1 MTYLPIYQD
10 IKHTFVSSDS
20 LVHYTIT
27 DANDNLLY
35 EGSAYRKPGQEKA
48 FIYVNR
54 IVASNINIRDIAG
67 PSFSWVKGY
76 ATFTA
81 VVKEA
86 TPEATTSEATP
97 TEATPTEATPSQRIV
112 VTPPEPAYRKTYNF
126 VYNWDYESGAYTSTE
141 NMNINYPVTAEVSP
155 NDTIPISYW
164 VGDMAPQIYAKYHF
178 PDGTESTVDLFPV
191 GATIFTNDI
200 NTINIQASINRTSL
214 VSSDSVDITVV
225 GEIINTYR
233 TTSCNRYT
241 LYYYNKRGGV
251 DVMPLNGGLTKS
263 EDFDR
268 TIFNV
273 EYENSSN
280 SNIAKKVINN
290 NITTKYTATTRFMT
304 DEQAARFAKHFL
316 SSPAVMM
323 HDNVDNETYS
333 VILDENSAE
342 YKTFKSN
349 GRQFNQYTF
358 SFSLTQTK
366 KVL

>member
-10 IKHTFVSSDS
+10 LKHTFASSDS

-48 FIYVNR
+48 FIYINR
-54 IVASNINIRDIAG
+54 IVSSNINIKDIAG
-67 PSFSWVKGY
+67 PSLSWVNGY

-81 VVKEA
+81 VVKEVA
-86 TPEATTSEATP
+86 LNNTVYRTT
-97 TEATPTEATPSQRIV
+97 
-112 VTPPEPAYRKTYNF
+112 YRF
-126 VYNWDYESGAYTSTE
+126 VYNWDYESGAYTSTV
-141 NMNINYPVTAEVSP
+141 NINYPVVTEVSP
-155 NDTIPISYW
+155 NDMIPISYW
-164 VGDMAPQIYAKYHF
+164 VGDTVPQISAKYHF
-178 PDGTESTVDLFPV
+178 PDGTESTVNLDQTGV
-191 GATIFTNDI
+191 FTNDI
-200 NTINIQASINRTSL
+200 NTINIQSSINRTAL
-214 VSSDSVDITVV
+214 VSSDSVDIMV
-225 GEIINTYR
+225 GDVIINTYH
-233 TTSCNRYT
+233 TNSCNRYT

-268 TIFNV
+268 TVFNV
-273 EYENSSN
+273 EYENFPY

-323 HDNVDNETYS
+323 YDNVDDEIYS
-333 VILDENSAE
+333 VILDENSAD

-358 SFSLTQTK
+358 NFSLTHTK

>member
-10 IKHTFVSSDS
+10 KKHTFASSDS

-48 FIYVNR
+48 FIYINR
-54 IVASNINIRDIAG
+54 IVSSNINIKDISD
-67 PSFSWVKGY
+67 PSLSWVNGY

-81 VVKEA
+81 VVKEVA
-86 TPEATTSEATP
+86 INNTVYRTT
-97 TEATPTEATPSQRIV
+97 
-112 VTPPEPAYRKTYNF
+112 YRF
-126 VYNWDYESGAYTSTE
+126 VYNWDYESGAYTSTV
-141 NMNINYPVTAEVSP
+141 NINFPVVTEISP
-155 NDTIPISYW
+155 NDMIPISYW
-164 VGDMAPQIYAKYHF
+164 VGDTVPQISAKYHF
-178 PDGTESTVDLFPV
+178 PDGTNSTVNLDQT
-191 GATIFTNDI
+191 GAIANDI
-200 NTINIQASINRTSL
+200 NTINIQSSINRTAL
-214 VSSDSVDITVV
+214 MSSDSVDIMA
-225 GEIINTYR
+225 GDEIINTYH
-233 TTSCNRYT
+233 TNSCNRYT

-268 TIFNV
+268 TVFNV
-273 EYENSSN
+273 EYENSSK

-323 HDNVDNETYS
+323 HDNVDGETYS
-333 VILDENSAE
+333 VILDENSAD

-358 SFSLTQTK
+358 NFSLTHTK
-366 KVL
+366 KAI

>member
-54 IVASNINIRDIAG
+54 IVASNINIRDIVD
-67 PSFSWVKGY
+67 PSRNLVDSHWSGH

-81 VVKEA
+81 IVKEA
-86 TPEATTSEATP
+86 TPETTASEATP
-97 TEATPTEATPSQRIV
+97 SEATPSQRIV
-112 VTPPEPAYRKTYNF
+112 VGPSNPVYRKTYNF
-126 VYNWDYESGAYTSTE
+126 VYNWDYESGAYTATE
-141 NMNINYPVTAEVSP
+141 NINFPVTTEISP
-155 NDTIPISYW
+155 NDLIPVSYW
-164 VGDMAPQIYAKYHF
+164 VGDTTPHITAKYHF
-178 PDGTESTVDLFPV
+178 PDGTESDADFDYTAV
-191 GATIFTNDI
+191 IITNDI
-200 NTINIQASINRTSL
+200 NTINIQASINRTAL
-214 VSSDSVDITVV
+214 VSSDSVDIMV
-225 GEIINTYR
+225 GDAIINTYH

-251 DVMPLNGGLTKS
+251 DVMPLNGGLTKA

-268 TIFNV
+268 TVFNI
-273 EYENSSN
+273 EYENSSK
-280 SNIAKKVINN
+280 SSIAKKVINN
-290 NITTKYTATTRFMT
+290 NITTKYTATTKFMT

-316 SSPAVMM
+316 SSPAVIMY
-323 HDNVDNETYS
+323 DNVDNKTYS

-358 SFSLTQTK
+358 NFSLTHTK

>member
-10 IKHTFVSSDS
+10 LKHTFASSDS

-48 FIYVNR
+48 FIYINR
-54 IVASNINIRDIAG
+54 IVSSNINIKDIAG
-67 PSFSWVKGY
+67 PSLSWVNDY

-81 VVKEA
+81 VVKEVA
-86 TPEATTSEATP
+86 LNNTVYRTT
-97 TEATPTEATPSQRIV
+97 
-112 VTPPEPAYRKTYNF
+112 YRF
-126 VYNWDYESGAYTSTE
+126 VYNWDYESGAYTSTV
-141 NMNINYPVTAEVSP
+141 NINYPVTVEISP
-155 NDTIPISYW
+155 NDMIPISYW
-164 VGDMAPQIYAKYHF
+164 VGDTVPQISAKYHF
-178 PDGTESTVDLFPV
+178 PDGTESTVNLDQT
-191 GATIFTNDI
+191 GAITNDI
-200 NTINIQASINRTSL
+200 NTINIQSSINRTAL
-214 VSSDSVDITVV
+214 VSSDSVDIIV
-225 GEIINTYR
+225 GDVIINTYH
-233 TTSCNRYT
+233 TNSCNRYT

-263 EDFDR
+263 DDFDR
-268 TIFNV
+268 TVFNV
-273 EYENSSN
+273 EYENSSK

-333 VILDENSAE
+333 VILDENSAD

-358 SFSLTQTK
+358 NFSLTHTK

>member
-10 IKHTFVSSDS
+10 KKHTFASSDS

-48 FIYVNR
+48 FIYINR
-54 IVASNINIRDIAG
+54 IVSSNINIKDISD
-67 PSFSWVKGY
+67 PSLSWVNGY

-81 VVKEA
+81 VVKEVA
-86 TPEATTSEATP
+86 LNNTVYRTT
-97 TEATPTEATPSQRIV
+97 
-112 VTPPEPAYRKTYNF
+112 YRF
-126 VYNWDYESGAYTSTE
+126 VYNWDYESGAYTATV
-141 NMNINYPVTAEVSP
+141 NINYPVTAEVSP
-155 NDTIPISYW
+155 NDSIPISYW
-164 VGDMAPQIYAKYHF
+164 VDDTVPQISAKYHF
-178 PDGTESTVDLFPV
+178 PDGTNSTVNLDQTGV
-191 GATIFTNDI
+191 ITNDI
-200 NTINIQASINRTSL
+200 NTINIQSSINRTAL
-214 VSSDSVDITVV
+214 VSSDSVDIMV
-225 GEIINTYR
+225 GHEIINTYH

-251 DVMPLNGGLTKS
+251 DIVPLNGGLTKS

-273 EYENSSN
+273 EYENSSK

-323 HDNVDNETYS
+323 HDNVDDETYS

-358 SFSLTQTK
+358 SFSLTHTK
-366 KVL
+366 KAI

>member
-10 IKHTFVSSDS
+10 LKHTFASSDS

-48 FIYVNR
+48 FIYINR
-54 IVASNINIRDIAG
+54 IVSSNINIKDISD
-67 PSFSWVKGY
+67 PSLSWVNGY

-81 VVKEA
+81 VVKEVA
-86 TPEATTSEATP
+86 LNNTVYRTT
-97 TEATPTEATPSQRIV
+97 
-112 VTPPEPAYRKTYNF
+112 YRF
-126 VYNWDYESGAYTSTE
+126 VYNWDYESGAYTSTV
-141 NMNINYPVTAEVSP
+141 NINFPVTTEVSP
-155 NDTIPISYW
+155 NDSIPISYW
-164 VGDMAPQIYAKYHF
+164 VDDTVPQISAKYHF
-178 PDGTESTVDLFPV
+178 PDGTNSTVNLDQTGV
-191 GATIFTNDI
+191 ITNDI
-200 NTINIQASINRTSL
+200 NTINIQSSINRTAL
-214 VSSDSVDITVV
+214 VSSDSVDIMV
-225 GEIINTYR
+225 GDEIINTYH

-268 TIFNV
+268 TIFNI
-273 EYENSSN
+273 EYENSTK

-316 SSPAVMM
+316 SSPAVML
-323 HDNVDNETYS
+323 HDNVDDETYS

-358 SFSLTQTK
+358 TFSLTHTK

>member
-10 IKHTFVSSDS
+10 KKHTFASSDS

-48 FIYVNR
+48 FIYINR
-54 IVASNINIRDIAG
+54 IVSSNINIKDISD
-67 PSFSWVKGY
+67 PSLSWVNGY

-81 VVKEA
+81 VVKEVA
-86 TPEATTSEATP
+86 LNNTVYRTT
-97 TEATPTEATPSQRIV
+97 
-112 VTPPEPAYRKTYNF
+112 YRF
-126 VYNWDYESGAYTSTE
+126 VYNWDYESGAYTATE
-141 NMNINYPVTAEVSP
+141 NINFPVTSVVSP
-155 NDTIPISYW
+155 NDLIPISYW
-164 VGDMAPQIYAKYHF
+164 VDDTVPQISAKYHF
-178 PDGTESTVDLFPV
+178 PDGTNSTVNLDQTGV
-191 GATIFTNDI
+191 ITNDI
-200 NTINIQASINRTSL
+200 NTINIQSSINRTAL
-214 VSSDSVDITVV
+214 VSSDSVDIMV
-225 GEIINTYR
+225 GDAIINTYH

-251 DVMPLNGGLTKS
+251 DVMPLNGGLVKS

-268 TIFNV
+268 TVFNV

-316 SSPAVMM
+316 SSPAVML
-323 HDNVDNETYS
+323 HDNVDDETYS

-358 SFSLTQTK
+358 SFSLTHTK

>member
-48 FIYVNR
+48 FIYINR
-54 IVASNINIRDIAG
+54 IVSSNINIKDISD
-67 PSFSWVKGY
+67 PSLSWVNGY

-81 VVKEA
+81 VVKEVA
-86 TPEATTSEATP
+86 LNNTIYRTT
-97 TEATPTEATPSQRIV
+97 
-112 VTPPEPAYRKTYNF
+112 YRF
-126 VYNWDYESGAYTSTE
+126 VYNWDYESGAYTSTV
-141 NMNINYPVTAEVSP
+141 NINYPVTTEVSP
-155 NDTIPISYW
+155 NDSIPISYW
-164 VGDMAPQIYAKYHF
+164 VGDTAPHISAKYHF
-178 PDGTESTVDLFPV
+178 PDGTESTTNLDYTGV
-191 GATIFTNDI
+191 ITNDI
-200 NTINIQASINRTSL
+200 NTINIQSSINRTAL
-214 VSSDSVDITVV
+214 VSSDSVDIMV
-225 GEIINTYR
+225 GDEIINTYR

-268 TIFNV
+268 TVFNV

-316 SSPAVMM
+316 SSPAVML
-323 HDNVDNETYS
+323 HDNVDDETYS

-358 SFSLTQTK
+358 SFSLTHTK

>member
-10 IKHTFVSSDS
+10 KKHTFASSDS

-48 FIYVNR
+48 FIYINR
-54 IVASNINIRDIAG
+54 IVSSNINIKDITD
-67 PSFSWVKGY
+67 PSLSWVNGY

-81 VVKEA
+81 VVKEVA
-86 TPEATTSEATP
+86 LNNTVYRTT
-97 TEATPTEATPSQRIV
+97 
-112 VTPPEPAYRKTYNF
+112 YRF
-126 VYNWDYESGAYTSTE
+126 VYNWDYDSGAYTATE
-141 NMNINYPVTAEVSP
+141 NINYPVTAEVSP

-164 VGDMAPQIYAKYHF
+164 VGDTVPHISAKYHF
-178 PDGTESTVDLFPV
+178 PDGTESTTNLDYTGV
-191 GATIFTNDI
+191 ITNDI
-200 NTINIQASINRTSL
+200 NTINVQSSINRTAL
-214 VSSDSVDITVV
+214 VSSDSVDMIVDSN
-225 GEIINTYR
+225 IINTYH

-251 DVMPLNGGLTKS
+251 DVMPLNGGLVKA
-263 EDFDR
+263 EDLDR
-268 TIFNV
+268 TVFNI

-316 SSPAVMM
+316 SSPAVML
-323 HDNVDNETYS
+323 HDNVDDETYS

-358 SFSLTQTK
+358 SFSLTHTK
-366 KVL
+366 KVI

>member
-10 IKHTFVSSDS
+10 KKHTFASSGS

-48 FIYVNR
+48 FIYINR
-54 IVASNINIRDIAG
+54 IVSSNINIKDISD
-67 PSFSWVKGY
+67 PSLSWVNGY

-81 VVKEA
+81 VVKEVA
-86 TPEATTSEATP
+86 LNNTVYRTT
-97 TEATPTEATPSQRIV
+97 
-112 VTPPEPAYRKTYNF
+112 YRF
-126 VYNWDYESGAYTSTE
+126 VYNWDYESGAYTSTV
-141 NMNINYPVTAEVSP
+141 NINFPVVTEISP
-155 NDTIPISYW
+155 NDSIPISYW
-164 VGDMAPQIYAKYHF
+164 VDDTAPQISARYHF
-178 PDGTESTVDLFPV
+178 PDGTNSTVNLDQTGV
-191 GATIFTNDI
+191 ITNDI
-200 NTINIQASINRTSL
+200 NTINIQASINRTAL
-214 VSSDSVDITVV
+214 VSSDSVDIMV
-225 GEIINTYR
+225 GDEIINTYH

-268 TIFNV
+268 TVFNV
-273 EYENSSN
+273 EYENSSK

-316 SSPAVMM
+316 SSPAVML
-323 HDNVDNETYS
+323 HDNVDDETYS

-358 SFSLTQTK
+358 SFSLTHTK

>member
-10 IKHTFVSSDS
+10 LKHTFVSSDS

-27 DANDNLLY
+27 DVNDNLLY

-48 FIYVNR
+48 FIYINR
-54 IVASNINIRDIAG
+54 IVSSNINIKDITD
-67 PSFSWVKGY
+67 PSLSWVNGY

-86 TPEATTSEATP
+86 TPETTASEATP
-97 TEATPTEATPSQRIV
+97 SERIV
-112 VTPPEPAYRKTYNF
+112 VGPSDPTYSKTYRF
-126 VYNWDYESGAYTSTE
+126 VYNWDYESGAYTASE
-141 NMNINYPVTAEVSP
+141 NINYPVTAEVSP
-155 NDTIPISYW
+155 NDSIPISYW
-164 VGDMAPQIYAKYHF
+164 VGDTIPQISAKYHF
-178 PDGTESTVDLFPV
+178 PDDTNSTVELDQT
-191 GATIFTNDI
+191 GAITNDI
-200 NTINIQASINRTSL
+200 NTISIQASTYKAALI
-214 VSSDSVDITVV
+214 SSDSVDIMV
-225 GEIINTYR
+225 GDEIINTYR

-290 NITTKYTATTRFMT
+290 NITTKYTATTKFMT

-333 VILDENSAE
+333 VILDEKSAE
-342 YKTFKSN
+342 YKTFRNN
-349 GRQFNQYTF
+349 GNHFVQYTF
-358 SFSLTQTK
+358 NFSLTHTK

>member
-10 IKHTFVSSDS
+10 KKHTFASSDS

-48 FIYVNR
+48 FIYINR
-54 IVASNINIRDIAG
+54 IVSSNINIKDISD
-67 PSFSWVKGY
+67 PSLSWVNGY

-81 VVKEA
+81 VVKEVA
-86 TPEATTSEATP
+86 LNNTIYRTT
-97 TEATPTEATPSQRIV
+97 
-112 VTPPEPAYRKTYNF
+112 YRF
-126 VYNWDYESGAYTSTE
+126 VYNWDYESGAYTATV
-141 NMNINYPVTAEVSP
+141 NINFPVTTEVSP
-155 NDTIPISYW
+155 NDSIPISFW
-164 VGDMAPQIYAKYHF
+164 VGDTAPQIIAKYHF
-178 PDGTESTVDLFPV
+178 PDGTNSTVNLDQTGV
-191 GATIFTNDI
+191 ITNDI
-200 NTINIQASINRTSL
+200 NTINIQASKYKAALIL
-214 VSSDSVDITVV
+214 SDSVDIIVASN
-225 GEIINTYR
+225 IINTYR

-251 DVMPLNGGLTKS
+251 DIVPLNGGLTKS

-268 TIFNV
+268 TVFNI
-273 EYENSSN
+273 EYENSSK

-316 SSPAVMM
+316 SSPAVML
-323 HDNVDNETYS
+323 HDNVDDETYS

-358 SFSLTQTK
+358 TFSLTHTK

>member
-10 IKHTFVSSDS
+10 LKHTFASSDS

-27 DANDNLLY
+27 DVNDNLLY

-48 FIYVNR
+48 FIYINR
-54 IVASNINIRDIAG
+54 IVSSNINIKDIAG
-67 PSFSWVKGY
+67 PSLSWVNGY

-81 VVKEA
+81 VVKEVA
-86 TPEATTSEATP
+86 LNNTVYRTT
-97 TEATPTEATPSQRIV
+97 
-112 VTPPEPAYRKTYNF
+112 YRF
-126 VYNWDYESGAYTSTE
+126 VYNWDYESSAYTSTE
-141 NMNINYPVTAEVSP
+141 NINYPVTAEVSP
-155 NDTIPISYW
+155 NDMIPISYW
-164 VGDMAPQIYAKYHF
+164 VGDTVPQISAKYHF
-178 PDGTESTVDLFPV
+178 PDGTESTVNLDQTGV
-191 GATIFTNDI
+191 ITNDI
-200 NTINIQASINRTSL
+200 NTISIQASTYKAALI
-214 VSSDSVDITVV
+214 SSDSVDIMV
-225 GEIINTYR
+225 GDVIINTYR

-263 EDFDR
+263 EDFNR
-268 TIFNV
+268 TVFNV

-323 HDNVDNETYS
+323 HDNVDDETYS
-333 VILDENSAE
+333 VILDEKSAE
-342 YKTFKSN
+342 YKTFRNN
-349 GRQFNQYTF
+349 GNHFVQYTF
-358 SFSLTQTK
+358 NFSLTHTK

>member
-10 IKHTFVSSDS
+10 KKHIFASSDS

-48 FIYVNR
+48 FIYINR
-54 IVASNINIRDIAG
+54 IVSSNINIKDISD
-67 PSFSWVKGY
+67 PSLSWVNGY

-81 VVKEA
+81 VVKEVA
-86 TPEATTSEATP
+86 LNNTIYRTT
-97 TEATPTEATPSQRIV
+97 
-112 VTPPEPAYRKTYNF
+112 YRF
-126 VYNWDYESGAYTSTE
+126 VYNWDYESGAYTATV
-141 NMNINYPVTAEVSP
+141 NINFPVVTEISP
-155 NDTIPISYW
+155 NDSIPISYW
-164 VGDMAPQIYAKYHF
+164 VDDTVPQISAKYHF
-178 PDGTESTVDLFPV
+178 PDGTNSTVNLDQTGV
-191 GATIFTNDI
+191 ITNDI
-200 NTINIQASINRTSL
+200 NTINIQSSINRTAL
-214 VSSDSVDITVV
+214 VSSDSVDIMV
-225 GEIINTYR
+225 GDEIINTYH

-251 DVMPLNGGLTKS
+251 DVMPLNGGLTKA

-268 TIFNV
+268 TVFNI
-273 EYENSSN
+273 EYENSSK

-316 SSPAVMM
+316 SSPAVML
-323 HDNVDNETYS
+323 HDNVDDETYS

-358 SFSLTQTK
+358 TFSLTHTK
-366 KVL
+366 KAI

>member
-10 IKHTFVSSDS
+10 KKHTFASSDS

-48 FIYVNR
+48 FIYINR
-54 IVASNINIRDIAG
+54 IVSSNINIKDISD
-67 PSFSWVKGY
+67 PSLSWVNGY

-81 VVKEA
+81 VVKEVA
-86 TPEATTSEATP
+86 LNNTVYRTT
-97 TEATPTEATPSQRIV
+97 
-112 VTPPEPAYRKTYNF
+112 YRF
-126 VYNWDYESGAYTSTE
+126 VYNWDYESGAYTATE
-141 NMNINYPVTAEVSP
+141 NINYPVTTEVSP
-155 NDTIPISYW
+155 NDMIPVSYW
-164 VGDMAPQIYAKYHF
+164 VGDTVPHVIAKYHF
-178 PDGTESTVDLFPV
+178 PDGTEAYSDFNSTGV
-191 GATIFTNDI
+191 ITNDI
-200 NTINIQASINRTSL
+200 NTINIQASINRTAL
-214 VSSDSVDITVV
+214 ISSDSVDIMV
-225 GEIINTYR
+225 GDEIINTYHA
-233 TTSCNRYT
+233 TSCNRYT

-251 DVMPLNGGLTKS
+251 DAMPLNGGLVKS

-268 TIFNV
+268 TVFNI
-273 EYENSSN
+273 EYENSSKI
-280 SNIAKKVINN
+280 NIAKKVINN

-316 SSPAVMM
+316 SSPSVIM
-323 HDNVDNETYS
+323 HDNVDDETYS

-358 SFSLTQTK
+358 TFSLTHTK

>member
-10 IKHTFVSSDS
+10 LKHTFASSDS

-27 DANDNLLY
+27 DVNDNLLY

-48 FIYVNR
+48 FIYINR
-54 IVASNINIRDIAG
+54 IVSSNINIKDIAG
-67 PSFSWVKGY
+67 PSLSWVNGY

-81 VVKEA
+81 VVKEVA
-86 TPEATTSEATP
+86 LNNTVYRTT
-97 TEATPTEATPSQRIV
+97 
-112 VTPPEPAYRKTYNF
+112 YRF
-126 VYNWDYESGAYTSTE
+126 VYNWDYESGAYTTTE
-141 NMNINYPVTAEVSP
+141 NINYPVTAEVSP
-155 NDTIPISYW
+155 NDMIPISYW
-164 VGDMAPQIYAKYHF
+164 VGDTVPQISAKYHF
-178 PDGTESTVDLFPV
+178 PDGTESTVNLDQTGV
-191 GATIFTNDI
+191 ITNDI
-200 NTINIQASINRTSL
+200 NTINIQASTYKAALI
-214 VSSDSVDITVV
+214 SSDSVDIMV
-225 GEIINTYR
+225 GDEIINTYR

-263 EDFDR
+263 EDFNR
-268 TIFNV
+268 TVFNV

-290 NITTKYTATTRFMT
+290 NITTKYTATTRFIT

-323 HDNVDNETYS
+323 HDNVDDETYS
-333 VILDENSAE
+333 VILDEKSAE
-342 YKTFKSN
+342 YKTFRNN
-349 GRQFNQYTF
+349 GNHFVQYTF
-358 SFSLTQTK
+358 TFSLTHTK

>member
-10 IKHTFVSSDS
+10 LKHTFVSSDS

-27 DANDNLLY
+27 DVNDNLLY

-48 FIYVNR
+48 FIYINR
-54 IVASNINIRDIAG
+54 IVSSNINIKDIAG
-67 PSFSWVKGY
+67 PSLSWVNGY

-81 VVKEA
+81 VVKEVA
-86 TPEATTSEATP
+86 LNNTVYRTT
-97 TEATPTEATPSQRIV
+97 
-112 VTPPEPAYRKTYNF
+112 YRF
-126 VYNWDYESGAYTSTE
+126 VYNWDYESSAYTSTE
-141 NMNINYPVTAEVSP
+141 NINYPVTAEVSS
-155 NDTIPISYW
+155 NDMIPISYW
-164 VGDMAPQIYAKYHF
+164 VGDTVPQISAKYHF
-178 PDGTESTVDLFPV
+178 PDGTESTVNLDQTGV
-191 GATIFTNDI
+191 ITNDI
-200 NTINIQASINRTSL
+200 NTINIQASTYKAALI
-214 VSSDSVDITVV
+214 SSDSVDIIVDSN
-225 GEIINTYR
+225 IINTYH

-263 EDFDR
+263 EDFNR
-268 TIFNV
+268 TVFNV

-323 HDNVDNETYS
+323 HDNVDDETYS
-333 VILDENSAE
+333 VILDEKSAE
-342 YKTFKSN
+342 YKTFRNN
-349 GRQFNQYTF
+349 GNHFVQYTF
-358 SFSLTQTK
+358 NFSLTHTK

>member
-1 MTYLPIYQD
+1 MLQFDILIKIRLNQTMTYLPIYQD
-10 IKHTFVSSDS
+10 LKHTFASSDS

-35 EGSAYRKPGQEKA
+35 EGSAYRKPGQGKA
-48 FIYVNR
+48 FIYINR
-54 IVASNINIRDIAG
+54 IVSSNINIKDIAG
-67 PSFSWVKGY
+67 PSLNWVNGY

-81 VVKEA
+81 VVKEVA
-86 TPEATTSEATP
+86 INNTVYRTT
-97 TEATPTEATPSQRIV
+97 
-112 VTPPEPAYRKTYNF
+112 YRF
-126 VYNWDYESGAYTSTE
+126 VYNWDYESGAYTATE
-141 NMNINYPVTAEVSP
+141 NINFPVVTEISP
-155 NDTIPISYW
+155 NDMIPISYW
-164 VGDMAPQIYAKYHF
+164 VGDTVPQISAKYHF
-178 PDGTESTVDLFPV
+178 PDGTESTVNLDQT
-191 GATIFTNDI
+191 GAITNDI
-200 NTINIQASINRTSL
+200 NTISIQASINRAAL
-214 VSSDSVDITVV
+214 VSSDSVDIMV
-225 GEIINTYR
+225 GDAIINTYR
-233 TTSCNRYT
+233 TNSCNRYT

-251 DVMPLNGGLTKS
+251 DVMPLNGGLTKAD
-263 EDFDR
+263 DFDR
-268 TIFNV
+268 TVFNV

-333 VILDENSAE
+333 VILDENSAD

-358 SFSLTQTK
+358 NFSLTHTK
-366 KVL
+366 KVI

>member
-10 IKHTFVSSDS
+10 LKHTFASSDS

-27 DANDNLLY
+27 DVNDNLLY

-48 FIYVNR
+48 FIYINR
-54 IVASNINIRDIAG
+54 IVSSNINIKDIAG
-67 PSFSWVKGY
+67 PSLSWVNGY

-81 VVKEA
+81 VVKEVA
-86 TPEATTSEATP
+86 LNNTVYRTT
-97 TEATPTEATPSQRIV
+97 
-112 VTPPEPAYRKTYNF
+112 YRF
-126 VYNWDYESGAYTSTE
+126 VYNWDYESSAYTSTE
-141 NMNINYPVTAEVSP
+141 NINYPVTAEVSP

-164 VGDMAPQIYAKYHF
+164 VGDTVPQISAKYHF
-178 PDGTESTVDLFPV
+178 PDGTESTVNLDQTGV
-191 GATIFTNDI
+191 ITNDI
-200 NTINIQASINRTSL
+200 NTINIQASTYKAALI
-214 VSSDSVDITVV
+214 SSDSVDIMV
-225 GEIINTYR
+225 GDVIINTYR

-263 EDFDR
+263 EDFNR
-268 TIFNV
+268 TVFNV

-323 HDNVDNETYS
+323 HDNVDDETYS
-333 VILDENSAE
+333 VILDEKSAE
-342 YKTFKSN
+342 YKTFRNN
-349 GRQFNQYTF
+349 GNHFVQYTF
-358 SFSLTQTK
+358 TFSLTHTK

>member
-10 IKHTFVSSDS
+10 KKHTFASSDS

-48 FIYVNR
+48 FIYINR
-54 IVASNINIRDIAG
+54 IVSSNINIKDISD
-67 PSFSWVKGY
+67 PSLSWVNGY

-81 VVKEA
+81 VVKEVA
-86 TPEATTSEATP
+86 LNNTIYRTT
-97 TEATPTEATPSQRIV
+97 
-112 VTPPEPAYRKTYNF
+112 YRF
-126 VYNWDYESGAYTSTE
+126 VYNWDYESGAYTATV
-141 NMNINYPVTAEVSP
+141 NINFPVTTEISP
-155 NDTIPISYW
+155 NDSIPISYW
-164 VGDMAPQIYAKYHF
+164 VDDTVPQISAKYHF
-178 PDGTESTVDLFPV
+178 PDGTNSTVNLDQTGV
-191 GATIFTNDI
+191 ITNDI
-200 NTINIQASINRTSL
+200 NTINIQSSINRTAL
-214 VSSDSVDITVV
+214 VSSDSVDIMV
-225 GEIINTYR
+225 GDEIINTYH

-268 TIFNV
+268 TVFNV

-316 SSPAVMM
+316 SSPAVML
-323 HDNVDNETYS
+323 HDNVDDETYS
-333 VILDENSAE
+333 VILDENSAD

-358 SFSLTQTK
+358 TFSLTHTK

>member
-10 IKHTFVSSDS
+10 KKHTFASSDS

-48 FIYVNR
+48 FIYINR
-54 IVASNINIRDIAG
+54 IVSSNINIKDISD
-67 PSFSWVKGY
+67 PSLSWVNGY

-81 VVKEA
+81 VVKEVA
-86 TPEATTSEATP
+86 LNNTVYRTT
-97 TEATPTEATPSQRIV
+97 
-112 VTPPEPAYRKTYNF
+112 YRF
-126 VYNWDYESGAYTSTE
+126 VYNWDYESGAYTATV
-141 NMNINYPVTAEVSP
+141 NINFPVVTEISP
-155 NDTIPISYW
+155 NDSIPISYW
-164 VGDMAPQIYAKYHF
+164 VDDTVPHISAKYHF
-178 PDGTESTVDLFPV
+178 PDGTESTTNLDYTGV
-191 GATIFTNDI
+191 ITNDI
-200 NTINIQASINRTSL
+200 NTINIQSSINRTAL
-214 VSSDSVDITVV
+214 VSSDSVDIMV
-225 GEIINTYR
+225 GDEIINTYH

-273 EYENSSN
+273 EYENSLN

-323 HDNVDNETYS
+323 HDNVDDETYS

-358 SFSLTQTK
+358 SFSLTHTK

>member
-10 IKHTFVSSDS
+10 KKHTFASSDS

-48 FIYVNR
+48 FIYINR
-54 IVASNINIRDIAG
+54 IVSSNINIKDISD
-67 PSFSWVKGY
+67 PSLSWVNGY

-81 VVKEA
+81 VVKEVA
-86 TPEATTSEATP
+86 LNNTVYRTT
-97 TEATPTEATPSQRIV
+97 
-112 VTPPEPAYRKTYNF
+112 YRF
-126 VYNWDYESGAYTSTE
+126 VYNWDYESGAYTATV
-141 NMNINYPVTAEVSP
+141 NINFPVTTEVSP
-155 NDTIPISYW
+155 NDSIPISYW
-164 VGDMAPQIYAKYHF
+164 VGDTIPQISAKYHF
-178 PDGTESTVDLFPV
+178 PDGTNSTVNLDQTGV
-191 GATIFTNDI
+191 ITNDI
-200 NTINIQASINRTSL
+200 NTINIQSSINRTAL
-214 VSSDSVDITVV
+214 VSSDSVDIMV
-225 GEIINTYR
+225 GDEIINTYH

-268 TIFNV
+268 TIFNI
-273 EYENSSN
+273 EYENSSK

-316 SSPAVMM
+316 SSPAVML
-323 HDNVDNETYS
+323 HDNVDDETYS

-358 SFSLTQTK
+358 SFSLTHTK
-366 KVL
+366 KSI

>member
-10 IKHTFVSSDS
+10 TKHTFVSSDS

-48 FIYVNR
+48 FIYINR
-54 IVASNINIRDIAG
+54 IVASNINIRDIAS

-86 TPEATTSEATP
+86 TPEAAASEATP
-97 TEATPTEATPSQRIV
+97 SERIV
-112 VTPPEPAYRKTYNF
+112 TGPINPSYSKTYNF

-164 VGDMAPQIYAKYHF
+164 VGDIAPQINAKYHF

-191 GATIFTNDI
+191 GATIFSNDI

-214 VSSDSVDITVV
+214 VSSDSVDIMVA

-268 TIFNV
+268 TVFNV
-273 EYENSSN
+273 EYENSSK

-323 HDNVDNETYS
+323 YDNVDNETYS
-333 VILDENSAE
+333 VILDENSAD

-358 SFSLTQTK
+358 NFSLTHTK

>member
-48 FIYVNR
+48 FIYINR
-54 IVASNINIRDIAG
+54 IVASNINIKDIAG
-67 PSFSWVKGY
+67 PLLRWVNGH
-76 ATFTA
+76 ATFTV

-86 TPEATTSEATP
+86 NPK
-97 TEATPTEATPSQRIV
+97 ATPSQRIV
-112 VTPPEPAYRKTYNF
+112 NPGPSYSKTYNF
-126 VYNWDYESGAYTSTE
+126 VYNWDYESGAYTTTT
-141 NMNINYPVTAEVSP
+141 NINYPVTAEVSP

-164 VGDMAPQIYAKYHF
+164 VGDTVPQISAKYHF
-178 PDGTESTVDLFPV
+178 PDGTESTTNLDY
-191 GATIFTNDI
+191 TSIIKNDI
-200 NTINIQASINRTSL
+200 NTANIQASINRTAL
-214 VSSDSVDITVV
+214 VSSDSVDIMV
-225 GEIINTYR
+225 GDEIINTYY

-268 TIFNV
+268 TVFNI
-273 EYENSSN
+273 EYENSSK

-304 DEQAARFAKHFL
+304 DEQASRFAKHFL

-323 HDNVDNETYS
+323 YDNVDNETYS
-333 VILDENSAE
+333 VILDENSAD

-358 SFSLTQTK
+358 NFSLTHIK

>member
-10 IKHTFVSSDS
+10 LKHTFASSDS

-27 DANDNLLY
+27 DVNDNLLY

-48 FIYVNR
+48 FIYINR
-54 IVASNINIRDIAG
+54 IVSSNINIKDIAG
-67 PSFSWVKGY
+67 PSLSWVNGY

-81 VVKEA
+81 VVKEVA
-86 TPEATTSEATP
+86 LNNTVYRTT
-97 TEATPTEATPSQRIV
+97 
-112 VTPPEPAYRKTYNF
+112 YRF
-126 VYNWDYESGAYTSTE
+126 VYNWDYESSAYTSTE
-141 NMNINYPVTAEVSP
+141 NINYPVTAEVSP
-155 NDTIPISYW
+155 NDMIPISYW
-164 VGDMAPQIYAKYHF
+164 VGDTVPQISAKYHF
-178 PDGTESTVDLFPV
+178 PDGTESTVNLDQTGV
-191 GATIFTNDI
+191 ITNDI
-200 NTINIQASINRTSL
+200 NTINIQASTYKAALI
-214 VSSDSVDITVV
+214 SSDSVDIMV
-225 GEIINTYR
+225 GDEIINTYR

-263 EDFDR
+263 EDFNR
-268 TIFNV
+268 TVFNV

-323 HDNVDNETYS
+323 HDNVDDETYS
-333 VILDENSAE
+333 VILDEKSAE
-342 YKTFKSN
+342 YKTFRNN
-349 GRQFNQYTF
+349 GNHFVQYTF
-358 SFSLTQTK
+358 TFSLTHTK

>member
-10 IKHTFVSSDS
+10 LKHTFVSGDS

-27 DANDNLLY
+27 DVNDNLIY

-54 IVASNINIRDIAG
+54 IVSSNINIKDISD
-67 PSFSWVKGY
+67 PSLNWVNGY

-81 VVKEA
+81 IVKEA
-86 TPEATTSEATP
+86 TPEATP
-97 TEATPTEATPSQRIV
+97 TAATPSQRIV
-112 VTPPEPAYRKTYNF
+112 VTPPNPSYSKTYNF
-126 VYNWDYESGAYTSTE
+126 VYNWDYESGAYTSTV
-141 NMNINYPVTAEVSP
+141 NINFPVSAEVSP

-164 VGDMAPQIYAKYHF
+164 VGDTVPHISAKYHF
-178 PDGTESTVDLFPV
+178 PDGTESTTNLDYTGV
-191 GATIFTNDI
+191 ITNDI
-200 NTINIQASINRTSL
+200 NTINIQASINRTAL
-214 VSSDSVDITVV
+214 ISSDSVDIMI
-225 GEIINTYR
+225 GDEIINTYR

-251 DVMPLNGGLTKS
+251 DVIPLNGGLTKS

-268 TIFNV
+268 TVFNI

-316 SSPAVMM
+316 SSPAVML
-323 HDNVDNETYS
+323 HDNVDDETYS

-349 GRQFNQYTF
+349 GRQFNQYAFT
-358 SFSLTQTK
+358 FSLTHTK
-366 KVL
+366 NVL

>member
-10 IKHTFVSSDS
+10 LKHTFASSDS
-20 LVHYTIT
+20 LVHYTIM
-27 DANDNLLY
+27 DVNDNLLY

-48 FIYVNR
+48 FIYINR
-54 IVASNINIRDIAG
+54 IVSSNINIKDIAG
-67 PSFSWVKGY
+67 PSLSWVNGY

-81 VVKEA
+81 VVKEVA
-86 TPEATTSEATP
+86 LNNTVYRTT
-97 TEATPTEATPSQRIV
+97 
-112 VTPPEPAYRKTYNF
+112 YRF
-126 VYNWDYESGAYTSTE
+126 VYNWDYESGAYTTSE
-141 NMNINYPVTAEVSP
+141 NINFPIVTEISP
-155 NDTIPISYW
+155 NDSIPISYW
-164 VGDMAPQIYAKYHF
+164 VGDTVPHISAKYHF
-178 PDGTESTVDLFPV
+178 PDGTESTTNLDYTGV
-191 GATIFTNDI
+191 ITNDI
-200 NTINIQASINRTSL
+200 NTINIQASINRTAL
-214 VSSDSVDITVV
+214 VSSDSVDIMV
-225 GEIINTYR
+225 GDEIINTYH
-233 TTSCNRYT
+233 TNSCNRYT

-268 TIFNV
+268 TVFNV
-273 EYENSSN
+273 EYENFPYN
-280 SNIAKKVINN
+280 TIAKKVINN

-323 HDNVDNETYS
+323 HDNVDDEIYS
-333 VILDENSAE
+333 VILDENSAD

-358 SFSLTQTK
+358 NFSLTHTK

>member
-10 IKHTFVSSDS
+10 KKHTFASSNS

-48 FIYVNR
+48 FIYINR
-54 IVASNINIRDIAG
+54 IVSSNINIKDISD
-67 PSFSWVKGY
+67 PSLSWVNGY

-81 VVKEA
+81 VVKEVA
-86 TPEATTSEATP
+86 LNNTVYRTT
-97 TEATPTEATPSQRIV
+97 
-112 VTPPEPAYRKTYNF
+112 YRF
-126 VYNWDYESGAYTSTE
+126 VYNWDYESGAYTATV
-141 NMNINYPVTAEVSP
+141 NINFPVTTEVSP
-155 NDTIPISYW
+155 NDSIPISYW
-164 VGDMAPQIYAKYHF
+164 VDDTVPQISAKYHF
-178 PDGTESTVDLFPV
+178 PDGTNSTVNLDQTGV
-191 GATIFTNDI
+191 ITNDI
-200 NTINIQASINRTSL
+200 NTINIQSSINRTAL
-214 VSSDSVDITVV
+214 VSSDSVDIMV
-225 GEIINTYR
+225 GDEIINTYH

-251 DVMPLNGGLTKS
+251 DVMPLNGGLTKA

-268 TIFNV
+268 TVFNI
-273 EYENSSN
+273 EYENSSK

-316 SSPAVMM
+316 SSPAVML
-323 HDNVDNETYS
+323 HDNVDDETYS
-333 VILDENSAE
+333 VILDENSAD

-358 SFSLTQTK
+358 SFSLTHTK

>member
-10 IKHTFVSSDS
+10 KKHTFASSDS

-48 FIYVNR
+48 FIYINR
-54 IVASNINIRDIAG
+54 IVSSNINIKDISD
-67 PSFSWVKGY
+67 PSLSWVNGY

-81 VVKEA
+81 IVKEVA
-86 TPEATTSEATP
+86 LNNTVYRTT
-97 TEATPTEATPSQRIV
+97 
-112 VTPPEPAYRKTYNF
+112 YRF
-126 VYNWDYESGAYTSTE
+126 VYNWDYESGAYTATV
-141 NMNINYPVTAEVSP
+141 NINFPVTTEVSP
-155 NDTIPISYW
+155 NDSIPISYW
-164 VGDMAPQIYAKYHF
+164 VDDTVPQISAKYHF
-178 PDGTESTVDLFPV
+178 PDGTNSTVNLDQTGV
-191 GATIFTNDI
+191 ITNDI
-200 NTINIQASINRTSL
+200 NTINIQSSINRTAL
-214 VSSDSVDITVV
+214 VSSDSVDIMV
-225 GEIINTYR
+225 GDEIINTYH

-268 TIFNV
+268 TVFNI
-273 EYENSSN
+273 EYENSSK

-316 SSPAVMM
+316 SSPAVML
-323 HDNVDNETYS
+323 HDNVDDETYS

-358 SFSLTQTK
+358 TFSLTHTK

>member
-10 IKHTFVSSDS
+10 KKHTFASSDS

-48 FIYVNR
+48 FIYINR
-54 IVASNINIRDIAG
+54 IVSSNINIKDIAG
-67 PSFSWVKGY
+67 PSLSWVNGY

-81 VVKEA
+81 VVKEVA
-86 TPEATTSEATP
+86 INNTVYRTT
-97 TEATPTEATPSQRIV
+97 
-112 VTPPEPAYRKTYNF
+112 YRF
-126 VYNWDYESGAYTSTE
+126 VYNWDYESGAYTTTE
-141 NMNINYPVTAEVSP
+141 NINFPVVTEISP
-155 NDTIPISYW
+155 NDMIPISYW
-164 VGDMAPQIYAKYHF
+164 VGDTAPHISTKYHF
-178 PDGTESTVDLFPV
+178 PDGTESTTNLDYTGV
-191 GATIFTNDI
+191 ITNDI
-200 NTINIQASINRTSL
+200 NTINIQSSINRTAL
-214 VSSDSVDITVV
+214 VSSDSVDIMI
-225 GEIINTYR
+225 GDEIINTYH
-233 TTSCNRYT
+233 TNSCNRYT

-333 VILDENSAE
+333 VILDEGSAD

-358 SFSLTQTK
+358 NFSLTHTK

>member
-10 IKHTFVSSDS
+10 LKHTFVSSDS

-35 EGSAYRKPGQEKA
+35 EGSAYRYTEQEKA
-48 FIYVNR
+48 FIYINR

-67 PSFSWVKGY
+67 PSLSWVNGY

-81 VVKEA
+81 VVKEIGSDN
-86 TPEATTSEATP
+86 TVYR
-97 TEATPTEATPSQRIV
+97 TE
-112 VTPPEPAYRKTYNF
+112 YRF
-126 VYNWDYESGAYTSTE
+126 VYNWDYESGAYTSSE
-141 NMNINYPVTAEVSP
+141 NINYPVTTEVSP

-164 VGDMAPQIYAKYHF
+164 VGDTIPQISAKYHF
-178 PDGTESTVDLFPV
+178 PDGTESTVNLDNTGV
-191 GATIFTNDI
+191 ITNDI
-200 NTINIQASINRTSL
+200 NTINIQASTYKAAL
-214 VSSDSVDITVV
+214 VSSDSVDIIIDSN
-225 GEIINTYR
+225 IINTYR

-241 LYYYNKRGGV
+241 LYYYNKRGGTDIV
-251 DVMPLNGGLTKS
+251 PLNGGLTKS
-263 EDFDR
+263 EDFDK
-268 TIFNV
+268 TVFNV
-273 EYENSSN
+273 EYENSSQ
-280 SNIAKKVINN
+280 SNIAKKVLNN

-323 HDNVDNETYS
+323 HDNVDDETYS
-333 VILDENSAE
+333 VILNEKNAE

-349 GRQFNQYTF
+349 GNHFNQYTF

>member
-48 FIYVNR
+48 FIYINR
-54 IVASNINIRDIAG
+54 IVSSNINIKDISD
-67 PSFSWVKGY
+67 PSLSWVNGY

-81 VVKEA
+81 VVKEVA
-86 TPEATTSEATP
+86 LNNTVYRTT
-97 TEATPTEATPSQRIV
+97 
-112 VTPPEPAYRKTYNF
+112 YRF
-126 VYNWDYESGAYTSTE
+126 VYNWDYESGAYTSTV
-141 NMNINYPVTAEVSP
+141 NINFPVVTEISP
-155 NDTIPISYW
+155 NDSIPISYW
-164 VGDMAPQIYAKYHF
+164 VDDTVPQISAKYHF
-178 PDGTESTVDLFPV
+178 PDGTNSTVNLDQTGV
-191 GATIFTNDI
+191 ITNDI
-200 NTINIQASINRTSL
+200 NTINVQSSINRTAL
-214 VSSDSVDITVV
+214 ISSDSVDIMV
-225 GEIINTYR
+225 GDEIINTYH

-251 DVMPLNGGLTKS
+251 DVMPLNGGLTKA
-263 EDFDR
+263 EDFNK
-268 TIFNV
+268 TVFNV
-273 EYENSSN
+273 EYENSLN

-316 SSPAVMM
+316 SSPAVML
-323 HDNVDNETYS
+323 HDNVDDETYS

-358 SFSLTQTK
+358 SFSLTHTK

>member
-20 LVHYTIT
+20 LVRYTIT

-35 EGSAYRKPGQEKA
+35 EGSAYRKPGHEKA

-54 IVASNINIRDIAG
+54 IVSSNINIRDIVG
-67 PSFSWVKGY
+67 PSLSWVNGY

-81 VVKEA
+81 IVKEIGSNN
-86 TPEATTSEATP
+86 TVYRTT
-97 TEATPTEATPSQRIV
+97 
-112 VTPPEPAYRKTYNF
+112 YRF
-126 VYNWDYESGAYTSTE
+126 VYNWDYESGSYTTTE
-141 NMNINYPVTAEVSP
+141 NINFPVTTEISP

-164 VGDMAPQIYAKYHF
+164 VGDTAPQISAKYHF
-178 PDGTESTVDLFPV
+178 PDGTESTTNLDNTGV
-191 GATIFTNDI
+191 ITNDI
-200 NTINIQASINRTSL
+200 NTINIQASINRTAL
-214 VSSDSVDITVV
+214 VSSDSVDIMV
-225 GEIINTYR
+225 GDAIINTYR

-251 DVMPLNGGLTKS
+251 DVMPLNGGLTKA

-268 TIFNV
+268 TVFNI
-273 EYENSSN
+273 EYENASK

-290 NITTKYTATTRFMT
+290 NITTKYTATTRFLT

-323 HDNVDNETYS
+323 YDNVDDETYS

-358 SFSLTQTK
+358 NFSLTHTK

>member
-10 IKHTFVSSDS
+10 KKHTFASSDS

-48 FIYVNR
+48 FIYINR
-54 IVASNINIRDIAG
+54 IVSSNINIKDISD
-67 PSFSWVKGY
+67 PSLSWVNGY

-81 VVKEA
+81 VVKEVA
-86 TPEATTSEATP
+86 LNNTVYRTT
-97 TEATPTEATPSQRIV
+97 
-112 VTPPEPAYRKTYNF
+112 YRF
-126 VYNWDYESGAYTSTE
+126 VYNWDYESGAYTATV
-141 NMNINYPVTAEVSP
+141 NINFPVTTEVSP
-155 NDTIPISYW
+155 NDSIPISYW
-164 VGDMAPQIYAKYHF
+164 VDDTAPQISAKYHF
-178 PDGTESTVDLFPV
+178 PDGTNSTVNLDQTGV
-191 GATIFTNDI
+191 ITNDI
-200 NTINIQASINRTSL
+200 NTINIQSSINRTAL
-214 VSSDSVDITVV
+214 VSSDSVDIMI
-225 GEIINTYR
+225 GDEIINTYH
-233 TTSCNRYT
+233 TNSCNRYT

-251 DVMPLNGGLTKS
+251 DVMPLNGGLTKA

-316 SSPAVMM
+316 SSPAVML
-323 HDNVDNETYS
+323 HDNVDDETYS
-333 VILDENSAE
+333 AILDENSAD

-358 SFSLTQTK
+358 TFSLTHTK
-366 KVL
+366 KAI

>member
-10 IKHTFVSSDS
+10 LKHTFASSDS

-27 DANDNLLY
+27 DVNDNLLY

-48 FIYVNR
+48 FIYINR
-54 IVASNINIRDIAG
+54 IVSSNINIKDIAG
-67 PSFSWVKGY
+67 PSLSWVNGY

-81 VVKEA
+81 VVKEVA
-86 TPEATTSEATP
+86 INNT
-97 TEATPTEATPSQRIV
+97 V
-112 VTPPEPAYRKTYNF
+112 YRNEYRF
-126 VYNWDYESGAYTSTE
+126 VYNWDYESGEYTSSE
-141 NMNINYPVTAEVSP
+141 NINYPVTAVVSP

-164 VGDMAPQIYAKYHF
+164 VGDIIPQISARYHF
-178 PDGTESTVDLFPV
+178 PDGTESTIELDQTGVV
-191 GATIFTNDI
+191 TNDI
-200 NTINIQASINRTSL
+200 NTINIQASTYKAALI
-214 VSSDSVDITVV
+214 SSDSVDIMV
-225 GEIINTYR
+225 GDEIINTYH
-233 TTSCNRYT
+233 TNSCNRYT

-263 EDFDR
+263 EDFDK

-333 VILDENSAE
+333 IILDEKSAE
-342 YKTFKSN
+342 YKTFRSN
-349 GRQFNQYTF
+349 SNHFVKYTF
-358 SFSLTQTK
+358 NFSLTHTK

>member
-10 IKHTFVSSDS
+10 KKHTFASSDS

-54 IVASNINIRDIAG
+54 IISSNINIKDITN
-67 PSFSWVKGY
+67 PSLSWVNGY

-86 TPEATTSEATP
+86 TPEAA
-97 TEATPTEATPSQRIV
+97 PTEATPSPRIV
-112 VTPPEPAYRKTYNF
+112 VGPNNPVYRKTYNF
-126 VYNWDYESGAYTSTE
+126 VYDWDYESGAYTATV
-141 NMNINYPVTAEVSP
+141 NINFPVVTEVSP

-164 VGDMAPQIYAKYHF
+164 VGDTVPQISAKYHF
-178 PDGTESTVDLFPV
+178 PDGTESTTNLDYTGV
-191 GATIFTNDI
+191 ITNDI
-200 NTINIQASINRTSL
+200 NTINIQASINRTAL
-214 VSSDSVDITVV
+214 VSSDSVDIMVD
-225 GEIINTYR
+225 GNIINNYR

-251 DVMPLNGGLTKS
+251 DVIPLNGGLTKS

-268 TIFNV
+268 TVFNV

-280 SNIAKKVINN
+280 NNIAKKVINN

-316 SSPAVMM
+316 SSPAVML

-333 VILDENSAE
+333 VILDENSAD

-358 SFSLTQTK
+358 TFSLTHTK